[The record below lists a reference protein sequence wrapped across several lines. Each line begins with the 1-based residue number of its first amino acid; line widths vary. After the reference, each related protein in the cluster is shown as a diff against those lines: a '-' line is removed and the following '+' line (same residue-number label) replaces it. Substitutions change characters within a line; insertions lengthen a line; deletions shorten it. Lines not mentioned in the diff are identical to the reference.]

1 MRGEEELKR
10 KDREEVWGYKPR
22 RNLQKKKDQEKE
34 MRLSTVIIK
43 L

>member
-10 KDREEVWGYKPR
+10 KDWEEGGYKPS